1 MEQGHFSQL
10 FRSLTGFAPYRWQQQ
25 LYDSFVEGRPPGT
38 LSLPTGSGKTSL
50 MVVWLLALAT
60 ARSSVPRRLV
70 WVVNR
75 RVVVDQA
82 TAQAEQ
88 LRNGLKSLPSLLTPL
103 SHLSARRHDE
113 VLAIS
118 TLRGELADNGEW
130 SIDASRPAII
140 IGTVDM
146 VGSRLLFSGYGDSRR
161 MRPRH
166 AGLLGQDTLIVNDE
180 AHLTPAFAELL
191 IQVQQTIQQ
200 HNLIRPFW
208 TMRLSAT
215 QRGSNPSNLSA
226 DLAESSHFRRL
237 WSASKQMHLVPTQK
251 AVENEIVRLA
261 TESPAPRTVMFVR
274 SPETAKT
281 LAERIAK
288 HTGSSR
294 VLVLS
299 GEMRG
304 FERDRLALRLQDL
317 GFLHATSTAEPSW
330 LVSTSAGEV
339 GINLSCERMITE
351 LDTAERLLQRFGRL
365 NRFAEASGVAW
376 VVFPEGKSF
385 DRNKDRHS
393 RLEATLNY
401 LTSLPSHP
409 RGGFDVSVGALQ
421 GHPPSLEACTP
432 APLLAHFHHWL
443 VSLWSQT
450 SIRPPQAPPVE
461 PWLHGKQDY
470 IADTQIAWRQEISFL
485 ENPAV
490 TDDDLNRYVELCPV
504 LAHERLRIPSARL
517 FDRLKNNLPPATSL
531 LLVKYSQV
539 SRALLSDLQVRDLAF
554 ALLLL
559 PPEIAG
565 LRDGH
570 LHSSWDDSPRDVS
583 HELSDPPLWRCSFD
597 DPEGKAI
604 HAIPLSN
611 TETLGETPPTLYIL
625 NERRVKELSAQEPM
639 LDQHTAQVLQAAS
652 RLAEALDLPAELRAS
667 LDSAARWHDAG
678 KAHSVWQ
685 RFANGPVDGR
695 PLAKVIGT
703 TSPRRLAG
711 FRHEFESLRRMESD
725 DDLAAH
731 LVASHHGYARPS
743 FPESASDK
751 NVISASRNLNLES
764 ARRYARLSRH
774 FGEWGLAYLEAV
786 FHTADALGSL
796 LQEVDQDA

>member
-1 MEQGHFSQL
+1 MDPSHFSDL
-10 FRSLTGFAPYRWQQQ
+10 FSSLTGYTPYHWQKQ
-25 LYDSFVEGRPPGT
+25 LYEDFVDGNPPGA

-60 ARSSVPRRLV
+60 AKSTVPRRLV

-82 TAQAEQ
+82 TGQAGQ
-88 LRNGLKSLPSLLTPL
+88 LRDSLKSLPALLAPL
-103 SHLSARRHDE
+103 SQLGARRHDE

-130 SIDASRPAII
+130 SDDASRPAII

-166 AGLLGQDTLIVNDE
+166 AGLLGHDALIVNDE

-191 IQVQQTIQQ
+191 VQVQQTIHQRS
-200 HNLIRPFW
+200 LIRPFW

-215 QRGSNPSNLSA
+215 QRHSNPSDLSA
-226 DLAESSHFRRL
+226 DLAESSHFLRL
-237 WSASKQMHLVPTQK
+237 WSASKQMQIVAAQK
-251 AVENEIVRLA
+251 ADQEIVRIA
-261 TESPAPRTVMFVR
+261 TESPAPRTVVFVR

-288 HTGSSR
+288 ITGSTR

-317 GFLHATSTAEPSW
+317 GFLHATSPEEPSW

-376 VVFPEGKSF
+376 VVFPDGKTF
-385 DRNKDRHS
+385 DRNKDRHA

-401 LTSLPSHP
+401 LSSLPSHP
-409 RGGFDVSVGALQ
+409 HGGFDISVGTLQ
-421 GHPPSLEACTP
+421 SHPPPIQACTP
-432 APLLAHFHHWL
+432 PPLLAQFHPWL
-443 VSLWSQT
+443 ISLWSQT

-461 PWLHGKQDY
+461 PWLHGKQEDL
-470 IADTQIAWRQEISFL
+470 AETQIAWRREISSL
-485 ENPAV
+485 ENPSV
-490 TDDDLNRYVELCPV
+490 PDEDLNRYLELCPV
-504 LAHERLRIPSARL
+504 LAHERLRMPSPRL
-517 FDRLKNNLPPATSL
+517 FEWLQNNLPPETSL
-531 LLVKYSQV
+531 LLVRNGQIT
-539 SRALLSDLQVRDLAF
+539 RALRSALQVRDLAF

-559 PPEIAG
+559 PTEVAG

-570 LHSSWDDSPRDVS
+570 LHPSWDDSPRDVS
-583 HELSDPPLWRCSFD
+583 HELSDPPLWRCSFE
-597 DPEGKAI
+597 DPEGQAI

-611 TETLGETPPTLYIL
+611 TETLGESPNTLYIL
-625 NERRVKELSAQEPM
+625 KERRAQEKSAQEPM
-639 LDQHTAQVLQAAS
+639 LDQHTAQVLKAAS
-652 RLAEALDLPAELRAS
+652 RLSEALDLPADLQSS
-667 LDSAARWHDAG
+667 LASAARWHDAG
-678 KAHSVWQ
+678 KAHPVWQ
-685 RFANGPVDGR
+685 KFANGPVDGQ
-695 PLAKVIGT
+695 PLAKVLGT

-711 FRHEFESLRRMESD
+711 FRHEFESLRRMQAD

-731 LVASHHGYARPS
+731 LVASHHGFARPS

-751 NVISASRNLNLES
+751 NALSASRHLNLES
-764 ARRYARLSRH
+764 ARRYARLSER
-774 FGEWGLAYLEAV
+774 FGDWGLAYLEAV

>member
-1 MEQGHFSQL
+1 MEKTL
-10 FRSLTGFAPYRWQQQ
+10 FPTTFKSLTGFAPYHWQQQ
-25 LYDSFVEGRPPGT
+25 LYNSFVEGKPPGT

-60 ARSSVPRRLV
+60 AKSAVPRRLV

-82 TAQAEQ
+82 TGQAEQ
-88 LRNGLKSLPSLLTPL
+88 LRDGLKSLPTLLDSLSQLT
-103 SHLSARRHDE
+103 ARPHDE

-130 SIDASRPAII
+130 SHDASRPAII

-166 AGLLGQDTLIVNDE
+166 AGLLGHDALIVNDE

-191 IQVQQTIQQ
+191 VQVQQTIHQRS
-200 HNLIRPFW
+200 LIRPFW

-215 QRGSNPSNLSA
+215 QRHAHTSDLSA
-226 DLAESSHFRRL
+226 DRAQSSHFRRL
-237 WSASKQMHLVPTQK
+237 WSASKQMHLRQAQK
-251 AVENEIVRLA
+251 SDQEIVRLA
-261 TESPAPRTVMFVR
+261 TEAPAPRTVVFVR
-274 SPETAKT
+274 SPETAKS
-281 LAERIAK
+281 LAERIATA
-288 HTGSSR
+288 TGSSR

-317 GFLHATSTAEPSW
+317 GFFNTTSPAEPSW

-376 VVFPEGKSF
+376 LVYPDVKAL
-385 DRNKDRHS
+385 DRNKDRHA
-393 RLEATLNY
+393 RLQATLNY
-401 LTSLPSHP
+401 LSSLPAHSQ
-409 RGGFDVSVGALQ
+409 GGFDVSVGILQ
-421 GHPPSLEACTP
+421 SHPPPMEACTP
-432 APLLAHFHHWL
+432 APLLAQFHSWL
-443 VSLWSQT
+443 ISLWSQT

-461 PWLHGKQDY
+461 PWLHGKQDD
-470 IADTQIAWRQEISFL
+470 IAETQIAWREEIGWL
-485 ENPAV
+485 DNPAV
-490 TDDDLNRYVELCPV
+490 SDDDLIRYLELCPV
-504 LAHERLRIPSARL
+504 LAHERLRMPSARL
-517 FDRLKNNLPPATSL
+517 FEWLQNNLPPETSL
-531 LLVKYSQV
+531 LLVRSGQV
-539 SRALLSDLQVRDLAF
+539 NRSPLSGLQVRDLAF
-554 ALLLL
+554 AQLLL
-559 PPEIAG
+559 PTQTVG

-570 LHSSWDDSPRDVS
+570 LHPSWDGSPRDVS

-597 DPEGKAI
+597 DPEGQAI
-604 HAIPLSN
+604 HAIPLSI
-611 TETLGETPPTLYIL
+611 TETLGESPLTLYIL
-625 NERRVKELSAQEPM
+625 KERRAQERSAQEPM

-652 RLAEALDLPAELRAS
+652 RLSEALDLPPELRSS
-667 LDSAARWHDAG
+667 LASAARWHDAG

-685 RFANGPVDGR
+685 KFANGPIDGR

-703 TSPRRLAG
+703 ASPRRLAG
-711 FRHEFESLRRMESD
+711 FRHEFESLRRMEAS

-743 FPESASDK
+743 FPESASPM
-751 NVISASRNLNLES
+751 NAVSASRNLNLES
-764 ARRYARLSRH
+764 ARRYARLSER
-774 FGEWGLAYLEAV
+774 FGDWGLAYLEAV